1 MDLLD
6 FLLWNF
12 GLGGAFPRKLRFMSV
27 PGIRPEDAYPTGG
40 AMGQQIAGR
49 SRDRRQQRFVE
60 GRPFL
65 SRWLVAILSPLHA
78 IFMRR
83 YFRIEVSGEHN
94 IPSSGPFLL
103 APTHRSRWDAFLLYC
118 AATRRQLY
126 FLSSH
131 DELVGLQGWFMSRLG
146 SFPINVKRPG
156 PSTIRSCSELIS
168 LGEALVIFPE
178 GDLFYYGPGEVH
190 PLKPGAAW
198 LALAYQRGF
207 HDVNLRIIPVR
218 LVYGDRILRAGSR
231 VKILVGEPISV
242 ADYAALPSKEGM
254 FALTSA
260 LRSVLG
266 DVVNHTGSAESLR
279 NAISERKS
287 SNHAGGW
294 FLGRG
299 RYGRG
304 KPVGSDHR

>member
-1 MDLLD
+1 
-6 FLLWNF
+6 
-12 GLGGAFPRKLRFMSV
+12 
-27 PGIRPEDAYPTGG
+27 
-40 AMGQQIAGR
+40 MGQQIAGKF
-49 SRDRRQQRFVE
+49 RDRRPQQFVK

-83 YFRIEVSGEHN
+83 YFRIEVSGEYN

-118 AATRRQLY
+118 ALTRRLLY

-131 DELVGLQGWFMSRLG
+131 DEFVGLQGWFMSRLG
-146 SFPINVKRPG
+146 SFPINVKRPS
-156 PSTIRSCSELIS
+156 PTAIRSCRELIS
-168 LGEALVIFPE
+168 RGEALVIFPE

-190 PLKPGAAW
+190 PLKPGVAW
-198 LALAYQRGF
+198 LALNFQKGF
-207 HDVNLRIIPVR
+207 PDVNLRIIPIR
-218 LVYGDRILRAGSR
+218 FEYGDRILRAGSR

-260 LRSVLG
+260 LQSVLG
-266 DVVNHTGSAESLR
+266 DIVKDTSSADSLR
-279 NAISERKS
+279 SAISERKG
-287 SNHAGGW
+287 SNHAGG
-294 FLGRG
+294 
-299 RYGRG
+299 
-304 KPVGSDHR
+304 